1 MDITLSCNCDY
12 RPIDL
17 KHFAQCQG
25 YRTESQLGYYKKC
38 LDHHKAWDSV
48 CNIYHHAMAMELVW
62 PYVAT
67 VSNPSV
73 EGYLDWIRDQKDE
86 LYKLKYEQVSY
97 V

>member
-1 MDITLSCNCDY
+1 
-12 RPIDL
+12 
-17 KHFAQCQG
+17 
-25 YRTESQLGYYKKC
+25 
-38 LDHHKAWDSV
+38 
-48 CNIYHHAMAMELVW
+48 MAMELVW